1 MKLASAARESAAVET
16 DTATGVH
23 MITEF
28 LRDQAF
34 AIAWFGVMSF
44 AWFGWAQ
51 EDPRPRWRA
60 PLGIGS
66 VVGVLIAVPFGLIIW
81 RNWDTPTAL
90 EGQYWVFG
98 LIVAIEAIL
107 IGTGCIVL
115 AKRHQQRWF
124 GWWIALCVA
133 LHFVPLAW
141 VFADWSFIGL
151 ALVQVIGLIAMLPAL
166 RRANYQTSRSACP
179 WMGATFL
186 LYALISGAIFLSE
199 YGFPVG

>member
-1 MKLASAARESAAVET
+1 
-16 DTATGVH
+16 

-51 EDPRPRWRA
+51 EDPRPRLRA

-66 VVGVLIAVPFGLIIW
+66 AVGLLIAVPFGLIVW

-90 EGQYWVFG
+90 EDQYWIFG
-98 LIVAIEAIL
+98 LIVAVEAVL
-107 IGTGCIVL
+107 IGAGCIVL
-115 AKRHQQRWF
+115 ARRHQQRWF
-124 GWWIALCVA
+124 GWWIAFCVA

-141 VFADWSFIGL
+141 VFADWSFVGL
-151 ALVQVIGLIAMLPAL
+151 ALVQVLGLIVMLPTL
-166 RRANYQTSRSACP
+166 QRAEYQTSRAACP
-179 WMGATFL
+179 WIGATFL

-199 YGFPVG
+199 YGFPSG